1 MEDNRFAHAVLLY
14 NQRRYADAEKAL
26 RDILA
31 GDPQQGHALHL
42 LAATYLQQDRHAEAR
57 NVAQQVLGM
66 RPHSADAHNLLARI
80 ELADGAPAKAE
91 EHAKQAVE
99 LDPGDS
105 SHHAILA
112 FVHLRRSEHT
122 KALES
127 ADRGLA
133 IDPEDIQCL
142 NIRTEALARL
152 GRKEE
157 ADRTIDKS
165 LELDPENPYTHS
177 NTGWAVLRRGDH
189 TKALDHFR
197 EALRRDPMNAHAKA
211 GMVEALKARYWIYRL
226 WLRYMFWVSNLKGNV
241 QVMLM
246 VGLYL
251 LNRLLNSL
259 IDSNPALAPF
269 LYPILI
275 AYLLFALSTWILV
288 PVSNLFLRFN
298 KYGRYAL
305 DKEETLSSTL
315 TGVALGISV
324 LAFLGWLVIGGAG
337 PLTLCGVGFLMMIPL
352 GSMLRPGRKH
362 RWILVG
368 ACIILAALG
377 LFGTLIASSTSI
389 VLNGII
395 GYFLTGLLIY
405 QFGASFLA
413 SRD

>member
-31 GDPQQGHALHL
+31 TDPQQGHALHL
-42 LAATYLQQDRHAEAR
+42 LAATFLQQDRHAEAR
-57 NVAQQVLGM
+57 NIAQQVLGM
-66 RPHSADAHNLLARI
+66 HPHSADAHNLLARI
-80 ELADGAPAKAE
+80 ELADDAPTKAE

-105 SHHAILA
+105 SNHAVLA
-112 FVHLRRSEHT
+112 FVLLRRSEHLR
-122 KALES
+122 ALES

-226 WLRYMFWVSNLKGNV
+226 WLRYAFWVSNLKGNV

-251 LNRLLNSL
+251 LNRLLNSV
-259 IDSNPALAPF
+259 IASNPGLAPF

-298 KYGRYAL
+298 TYGRYAL
-305 DKEETLSSTL
+305 DKEEVLSSTL
-315 TGVALGISV
+315 TGVSLGISL
-324 LAFLGWLVIGGAG
+324 LAFIGWLATGGAG
-337 PLTLCGVGFLMMIPL
+337 LLTLCGVAFLLMIPL
-352 GSMLRPGRKH
+352 GSMLRPARKY
-362 RWILVG
+362 RWILVS
-368 ACIILAALG
+368 ACIALG
-377 LFGTLIASSTSI
+377 GLGALGVHIASSNGN

-395 GYFLTGLLIY
+395 SYFLTGLLIY
-405 QFGASFLA
+405 QFGASFIA